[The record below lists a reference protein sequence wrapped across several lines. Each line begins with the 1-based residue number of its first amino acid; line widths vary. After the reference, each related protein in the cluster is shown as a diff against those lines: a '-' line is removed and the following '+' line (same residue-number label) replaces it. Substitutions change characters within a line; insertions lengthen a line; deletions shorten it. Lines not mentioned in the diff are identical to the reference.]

1 MAFNA
6 VELPEPAPDLIAAL
20 EAAGLPMDD
29 LHEPGRRFYRFGDDA
44 GLIGYGGLEQ
54 VGPDVLIRS
63 IVVPDSRR
71 GGGHGGAIL
80 SWLEAEAAERG
91 AAGLSLLTTSA
102 AAFFQR
108 HGYSVALRSAAPPAI
123 AAAAKRQRETIEK
136 YGFARTRL
144 ARQHGKARLETEVEP
159 FDENDIAN

>member
-54 VGPDVLIRS
+54 IGPDVLIRS
-63 IVVPDSRR
+63 MVVVDARR
-71 GGGHGGAIL
+71 GGGLGAEVL
-80 SWLEAEAAERG
+80 SWLEARAAERK
-91 AAGLSLLTTSA
+91 ATALYLLTTSA
-102 AAFFQR
+102 TAFFQR
-108 HGYSVALRSAAPPAI
+108 HGYTALPRSAAPPAI
-123 AAAAKRQRETIEK
+123 AASRQFSTLCPASATFMFKELRP
-136 YGFARTRL
+136 
-144 ARQHGKARLETEVEP
+144 Q
-159 FDENDIAN
+159 

>member
-6 VELPEPAPDLIAAL
+6 VELPEPTPDLIAAL
-20 EAAGLPMDD
+20 EAAGLPTDD

-80 SWLEAEAAERG
+80 CWLEAEAAGQG
-91 AAGLSLLTTSA
+91 ADGLYLLTTSA

-108 HGYSVALRSAAPPAI
+108 HGYSVALRSAAPPSV
-123 AAAAKRQRETIEK
+123 AASRQFRGLCPASAAFMFKELR
-136 YGFARTRL
+136 AR
-144 ARQHGKARLETEVEP
+144 
-159 FDENDIAN
+159 